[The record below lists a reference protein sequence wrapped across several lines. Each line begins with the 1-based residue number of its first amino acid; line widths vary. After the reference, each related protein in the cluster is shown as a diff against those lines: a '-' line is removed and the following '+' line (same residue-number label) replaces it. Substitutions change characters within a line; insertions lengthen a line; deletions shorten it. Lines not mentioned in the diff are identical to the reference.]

1 MKTLV
6 YILTIL
12 LLSSCSTSNISK
24 PCDSCPHFSY
34 VYYDTTI
41 LTIPHYNYNGM
52 CFPESRIVIIE
63 EEELIIE
70 QL

>member
-12 LLSSCSTSNISK
+12 LLSSCSTSNKAK